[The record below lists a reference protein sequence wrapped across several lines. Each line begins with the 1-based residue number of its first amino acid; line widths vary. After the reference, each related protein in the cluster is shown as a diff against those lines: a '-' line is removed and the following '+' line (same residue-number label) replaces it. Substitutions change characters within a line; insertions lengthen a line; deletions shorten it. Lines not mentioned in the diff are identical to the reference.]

1 MCWKNFC
8 KSNVMKKKV
17 TNIFQHFFFK
27 KNSLS
32 RPFRAL
38 QTGENLQK
46 KFGSSISKKIMYY
59 TFLDFGT
66 HSATQWHIK
75 NNGHSGWKIET
86 SKDVINIDIACYFD
100 LMYWIPFSIIV
111 FFACCKFFSTSVWTF
126 RPLWYFDCFVFLAMQ
141 LLNSLLLDRK

>member
-1 MCWKNFC
+1 MCWKNVC

-46 KFGSSISKKIMYY
+46 KFGSSISKKIMY

-111 FFACCKFFSTSVWTF
+111 FLHVA
-126 RPLWYFDCFVFLAMQ
+126 
-141 LLNSLLLDRK
+141 NSFPPVYELLDHCDILIALFF